1 MIQIFVDSG
10 ANLSAELR
18 EQYNI
23 HLLPMALTIND
34 QPAPEGLDG
43 HEYYEALRSGA
54 DVRTSM
60 VNPDDAKK
68 AFETYVSQGDDV
80 VYFSISAGIS
90 GSWWSAKLAGDEL
103 MEEYPGRR
111 VCPIDSMGASL
122 GAGIPALKAS
132 SLVRQGMELDE
143 LVEKMTV
150 YCQNYCQYFAVD
162 DLKYLRKGGRIS
174 GASALVGSLL
184 QIKPIL
190 RGNEEGKIVLFD
202 KTRGKLRAIERLA
215 RGDFM
220 TSKRLGR
227 QTVRL
232 AQPPSVVSYA
242 NIGGKFEG
250 NGPLAEHFDQLCPD
264 SFFGKDTWEQAE
276 SAMQQRVLERALEKG
291 GLMPKDLDYVLAG
304 DLLNQC
310 IGTAF
315 GLRGFDIPFFGLY
328 GACSTMGESL
338 ALGSLLISG
347 GHARMTAC
355 MTSSHFCTAERQYR
369 MPVPYGSQRTP
380 TAQWTA
386 TASGCCILADQG
398 DGPYIT
404 HVTCGRIV
412 DKGITDVNNMGAA
425 MAPAACDTL
434 SALFRETKTGP
445 GDYDLIVTGDLGVLG
460 HAIVTDLLG
469 REGVDLSRN
478 YQDCGMLLYDLDKQD
493 MHAGASG
500 CGCSAAVLNGYLLG
514 GMRQGRWQ
522 RVVFA
527 PTGALLSPTSSFQ
540 GESIPGIC
548 HAVVFSAQKE
558 G

>member
-1 MIQIFVDSG
+1 
-10 ANLSAELR
+10 
-18 EQYNI
+18 
-23 HLLPMALTIND
+23 
-34 QPAPEGLDG
+34 
-43 HEYYEALRSGA
+43 
-54 DVRTSM
+54 
-60 VNPDDAKK
+60 
-68 AFETYVSQGDDV
+68 
-80 VYFSISAGIS
+80 
-90 GSWWSAKLAGDEL
+90 
-103 MEEYPGRR
+103 
-111 VCPIDSMGASL
+111 
-122 GAGIPALKAS
+122 
-132 SLVRQGMELDE
+132 
-143 LVEKMTV
+143 
-150 YCQNYCQYFAVD
+150 
-162 DLKYLRKGGRIS
+162 
-174 GASALVGSLL
+174 
-184 QIKPIL
+184 
-190 RGNEEGKIVLFD
+190 
-202 KTRGKLRAIERLA
+202 
-215 RGDFM
+215 M

-386 TASGCCILADQG
+386 TASGCCLLGAEKAPLAV
-398 DGPYIT
+398 T
-404 HVTCGRIV
+404 AVTCGRIV
-412 DKGITDVNNMGAA
+412 DLGVTDANNMGAA
-425 MAPAACDTL
+425 MAPAAFDTL
-434 SALFRETKTGP
+434 QAHFTSTGTTP
-445 GDYDLIVTGDLGVLG
+445 ADYDLVLTGDLGVLG
-460 HAIVTDLLG
+460 HQMVTELFA
-469 REGVDLSRN
+469 REGVNMGNN
-478 YQDCGMLLYDLDKQD
+478 YLDCGMLLYDIEKQD

-500 CGCSAAVLNGYLLG
+500 CGCSASVLCGYLLG
-514 GMRQGRWQ
+514 KMEEGQWKKIL
-522 RVVFA
+522 FA
-527 PTGALLSPTSSFQ
+527 PTGALLSPVSTSQ

-548 HAVVFSAQKE
+548 HAVCIQATDTITS
-558 G
+558 

>member
-1 MIQIFVDSG
+1 MQV
-10 ANLSAELR
+10 
-18 EQYNI
+18 
-23 HLLPMALTIND
+23 
-34 QPAPEGLDG
+34 
-43 HEYYEALRSGA
+43 
-54 DVRTSM
+54 
-60 VNPDDAKK
+60 
-68 AFETYVSQGDDV
+68 
-80 VYFSISAGIS
+80 
-90 GSWWSAKLAGDEL
+90 
-103 MEEYPGRR
+103 
-111 VCPIDSMGASL
+111 
-122 GAGIPALKAS
+122 
-132 SLVRQGMELDE
+132 
-143 LVEKMTV
+143 
-150 YCQNYCQYFAVD
+150 
-162 DLKYLRKGGRIS
+162 
-174 GASALVGSLL
+174 
-184 QIKPIL
+184 
-190 RGNEEGKIVLFD
+190 
-202 KTRGKLRAIERLA
+202 
-215 RGDFM
+215 
-220 TSKRLGR
+220 KRLGR
-227 QTVRL
+227 QTTLFCDPVGVVSW
-232 AQPPSVVSYA
+232 ASVV
-242 NIGGKFEG
+242 GRMEG
-250 NGPLAEHFDQLCPD
+250 SGPLGGSFDLVNED
-264 SFFGKDTWEQAE
+264 SFFGQATWEQAE
-276 SAMQQRVLERALEKG
+276 ARMQGEALELALQKG
-291 GLMPKDLDYVLAG
+291 GLKAEDVDCVFAG
-304 DLLNQC
+304 DLLNQN
-310 IGTAF
+310 IGATF
-315 GLRGFDIPFFGLY
+315 GLRDYGIPFYGVY

-338 ALGSLLISG
+338 SLAAMAVAGGSASL
-347 GHARMTAC
+347 AAAQA
-355 MTSSHFCTAERQYR
+355 SSHFCTAERQYR